1 MTKKHIF
8 PILLVA
14 AMLPSMV
21 ASSLHAQ
28 QFSPE
33 EDPCGHHL
41 LSLSAHALLW
51 GYGLDTLE
59 ADMQRWTAHPW
70 VRMDTI
76 GLSVQGRPLLHI
88 ALTNPSSMLPKKRIW
103 IHARTHPI
111 EAESSWLTR
120 AIVNELLSASPLA
133 AAILDHCIV
142 NILPMLNPDGVQL
155 GNARE
160 NANGVDIESN
170 WGAATPQPEVRALRA
185 QLTSLM
191 QSPSPV
197 GVALNLHSAYQC
209 RRYFVYHDPAGTS
222 ELFATLQQRFIG
234 MVRSRFPGGIE
245 PYDYF
250 VTWTGGTPDRYP
262 ESWFWMNF
270 RENVMALT
278 YEDMNCVTAGEY
290 DRTAFALLGG
300 AAEYL
305 GIVGSVG
312 ITDEMASPAAF
323 AITAVYPQP
332 FSASGG
338 GRLFVRVTVPESG
351 RHVRIHVLDALGR
364 TVAQLWDGQLSGDRV
379 LAVSGEGLSTGVHF
393 VRLAAGDEVRM
404 QPIQILR

>member
-1 MTKKHIF
+1 MTSKPTLIA
-8 PILLVA
+8 ILLA
-14 AMLPSMV
+14 AVLPCIITPPLS
-21 ASSLHAQ
+21 AQ
-28 QFSPE
+28 QYRPDD
-33 EDPCGHHL
+33 DPCGNH
-41 LSLSAHALLW
+41 SLTLPADALLW

-70 VRMDTI
+70 VRLDTI

-170 WGAATPQPEVRALRA
+170 WGAANPQPEVQALRA
-185 QLTSLM
+185 QLSALM

-262 ESWFWMNF
+262 ESWFWLNF
-270 RENVMALT
+270 REQVMALT
-278 YEDMNCVTAGEY
+278 YEDMNCVTAGQY

-312 ITDEMASPAAF
+312 IAHATASPAAF

-332 FSASGG
+332 FSATGG
-338 GRLFVRVTVPESG
+338 GRLFVRVNVPG
-351 RHVRIHVLDALGR
+351 PNTHARIHVLDALGR
-364 TVAQLWDGQLSGDRV
+364 TVAQLWDGELSGDRV
-379 LAVSGEGLSTGVHF
+379 LAVSGEALSAGVHF
-393 VRLAAGDEVRM
+393 IRLASDND
-404 QPIQILR
+404 IQVKPVQVIR

>member
-1 MTKKHIF
+1 MTEKYII
-8 PILLVA
+8 PVVLVA
-14 AMLPSMV
+14 AMLPCFV
-21 ASSLHAQ
+21 APSLFAQ
-28 QFSPE
+28 QFAPE
-33 EDPCGHHL
+33 EDPCGHYL
-41 LSLSAHALLW
+41 VPLSAAALLW

-59 ADMQRWTAHPW
+59 ADVQRWTAHPW
-70 VRMDTI
+70 VVLDTI
-76 GLSVQGRPLLHI
+76 GLSVQGRPLLHLS
-88 ALTNPSSMLPKKRIW
+88 LTNPSSLLPKKRIW

-120 AIVNELLSASPLA
+120 AIVNELLSGSPLA
-133 AAILDHCIV
+133 TALLDHCIV
-142 NILPMLNPDGVQL
+142 NILPMLNPDGVHL

-170 WGAATPQPEVRALRA
+170 WGAASPQPEVQALRA
-185 QLTSLM
+185 QLNSLM

-234 MVRSRFPGGIE
+234 MVRARFPGGIE

-278 YEDMNCVTAGEY
+278 YEDMNCATAGQY

-312 ITDEMASPAAF
+312 VADASSSPAAF

-332 FSASGG
+332 FRASGG
-338 GRLFVRVTVPESG
+338 GRLFVRVNVPG
-351 RHVRIHVLDALGR
+351 PGTHTRIQVLDALGR
-364 TVAQLWDGQLSGDRV
+364 TVAQLWDGELSGDRV
-379 LAVSGEGLSTGVHF
+379 LAVSGEGLSAGVHF
-393 VRLAAGDEVRM
+393 LRLSAGDEVRM
-404 QPIQILR
+404 QTIQVIR

>member
-1 MTKKHIF
+1 MTQKSIIPIVLLAALLPCIF
-8 PILLVA
+8 P
-14 AMLPSMV
+14 
-21 ASSLHAQ
+21 SSITAQ
-28 QFSPE
+28 QFWQDQ
-33 EDPCGHHL
+33 DPCGDRML
-41 LSLSAHALLW
+41 FMPSDALLW

-59 ADMQRWTAHPW
+59 ADMQRWMAHPW

-76 GLSVQGRPLLHI
+76 GASVQGRPLLHLS
-88 ALTNPSSMLPKKRIW
+88 LTNPSSMLPKKRIW

-120 AIVNELLSASPLA
+120 AMVDELLSASPLA
-133 AAILDHCIV
+133 AAILDHCVV
-142 NILPMLNPDGVQL
+142 NILPMLNPDGVHL

-170 WGAATPQPEVRALRA
+170 WGAANPQPEVQALRTH
-185 QLTSLM
+185 LTSLM
-191 QSPSPV
+191 QSPSPI

-234 MVRSRFPGGIE
+234 MVRDRFPGGIE

-278 YEDMNCVTAGEY
+278 YEDMNCVTAGQY

-300 AAEYL
+300 AAEYM
-305 GIVGSVG
+305 GVVGSVG
-312 ITDEMASPAAF
+312 ITDAVASPGTF

-338 GRLFVRVTVPESG
+338 GRLYIRVQVPG
-351 RHVRIHVLDALGR
+351 TIAHARLHVLDALGR
-364 TVAQLWDGQLSGDRV
+364 TVSQLWDGELSGDRV
-379 LAVSGEGLSTGVHF
+379 LALSADGLSTGVHF
-393 VRLAAGDEVRM
+393 IRFSAGEEVRV
-404 QPIQILR
+404 QPIQVIR